1 MGIPSYF
8 SYIIRNHGNII
19 KSRRGVLSR
28 MTSIYLDCNSIIY
41 DSLRQIQEAQTKDLN
56 IEISVINMVIK
67 KIRSYISA
75 INPSNVVYIAF
86 DGVAPL
92 AKMEQQ
98 RIRRY
103 KTGYLAS
110 IDFWKDGSGESAA
123 PESVNPWSTSTI
135 TPGTAFMDMLSIRIK
150 MEFENA
156 SLGAKTVIVSASDEA
171 GEGEHKMFQ
180 YMRDNALQNE
190 TIAVYGLDSDLIMLS
205 LFHCFAC
212 ENIYIFREA
221 PAFGKFIEEKFQ
233 SDELIYLDHRAL
245 SKAILREMGITA
257 TVTTQTGIAGTERD
271 EARMR
276 IYDYIFMCFLL
287 GNDFLPHFPS
297 LNIRTHGNATIL
309 ETYKRVIG
317 CRADRRFI
325 GIESGNIQWRWV
337 KLFLCEL
344 AKDESRSILS
354 EYESRHKMEKR
365 FYPTTKKEERE
376 TAFDNIPVIY
386 RAEEHYI
393 NPSEPGWDSRYYR
406 VAFHLDE
413 APSKSFVESVCINY
427 LEGLE
432 WVFRYY
438 TEGCP
443 HWRWKYQFHYP
454 PLFNDLVKH
463 IPDFETN
470 FINDRIGINKPFHPY
485 TQLCYVIPKWNHEKV
500 LPKKALKIASKNAGR
515 YVDMKDLKFQWM
527 FCRYF
532 WESHALLP
540 EMPLKLLEEI
550 DAKFESAPSRAK
562 ISEH

>member
-1 MGIPSYF
+1 
-8 SYIIRNHGNII
+8 
-19 KSRRGVLSR
+19 
-28 MTSIYLDCNSIIY
+28 
-41 DSLRQIQEAQTKDLN
+41 
-56 IEISVINMVIK
+56 MVIA

-75 INPSNVVYIAF
+75 INPSNVIYIAF
-86 DGVAPL
+86 EGVAPL

-110 IDFWKDGSGESAA
+110 IDFWKDGCEKPIENA
-123 PESVNPWSTSTI
+123 WSTSAI
-135 TPGTAFMDMLSIRIK
+135 TPGTAFMDLLSVRIK

-156 SLGAKTVIVSASDEA
+156 NLGAKTVIVSASDEA

-212 ENIYIFREA
+212 QNIYIFREA
-221 PAFGKFIEEKFQ
+221 PAFGKLVEERFQ

-245 SKAILREMGITA
+245 SKAILREMGITG
-257 TVTTQTGIAGTERD
+257 TQKGIAGTQKGITGTQKGIANE

-297 LNIRTHGNATIL
+297 LNIRTHGNSTIL

-317 CRADRRFI
+317 NHVDRRFI
-325 GIESGNIQWRWV
+325 GTETGNIQWRWV
-337 KLFLCEL
+337 KAFLCEL
-344 AKDESRSILS
+344 AKDESRTMLT

-376 TAFDNIPVIY
+376 AAFDNIPTIY

-393 NPSEPGWDSRYYR
+393 NPSEPGWESRYYKT
-406 VAFHLDE
+406 AFHLDGE
-413 APSKSFVESVCINY
+413 PQKPFVESVCVNY

-443 HWRWKYQFHYP
+443 HWRWKYAFHYP
-454 PLFNDLVKH
+454 PLFRDLVKYV
-463 IPDFETN
+463 PDFETN
-470 FINDRIGINKPFHPY
+470 FIDELSGINKPFHPY

-500 LPKKALKIASKNAGR
+500 LPKKALKLAVKNATR

-527 FCRYF
+527 FCKYF

-550 DAKFESAPSRAK
+550 DEKC
-562 ISEH
+562 ISYGHKDSLI